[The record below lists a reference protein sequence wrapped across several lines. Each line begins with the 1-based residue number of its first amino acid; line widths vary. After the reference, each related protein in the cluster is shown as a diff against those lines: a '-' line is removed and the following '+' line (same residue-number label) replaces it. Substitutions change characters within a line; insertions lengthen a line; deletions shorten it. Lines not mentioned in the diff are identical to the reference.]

1 MQKYSKK
8 LLLSNIDY
16 LIKKKG
22 IKVGELEAAARVSSG
37 YFSRLKNNENETV
50 CPAVDTLSLIADKFN
65 ISLINL
71 LYSDMTSLTEDDL
84 YVIKFL
90 KELTERTQDDKIK
103 WDAESVIHFYD
114 PRNYYIRDYHHPLHL
129 LDYDDNNEK
138 IINYKSLFNEKP
150 VELAGPIYKLF
161 RIKRNMYITKI
172 QSCDS
177 NKQSDSDKS
186 EGYEFYFEEKD
197 ETSNSLHKVCYAIDN
212 KGKPEIY
219 DMLKTLYEAI
229 TITSNNTKLD
239 QSVKDGIAEFFDDN
253 DVDIPDEDLPF

>member
-8 LLLSNIDY
+8 LLLNNIDY

-22 IKVGELEAAARVSSG
+22 IKVGELETAAGVSSG

-103 WDAESVIHFYD
+103 WDAESIMHFYD
-114 PRNYYIRDYHHPLHL
+114 TRNYYIRDYHQPLA
-129 LDYDDNNEK
+129 DKTYDDDGDVIK
-138 IINYKSLFNEKP
+138 YKSLFNEKP
-150 VELAGPIYKLF
+150 VELTGPIYKLS

-177 NKQSDSDKS
+177 NEQSDFDYC

-197 ETSNSLHKVCYAIDN
+197 GPSNSLHKVCYAMNN

-219 DMLKTLYEAI
+219 DVLKTLYEAI
-229 TITSNNTKLD
+229 TIASNNTKLD
-239 QSVKDGIAEFFDDN
+239 QSVKDGIAAFLDDS
-253 DVDIPDEDLPF
+253 DDDITELDLSF